1 MGHMSQLKQEYRAL
15 MDRLDHHAVAMPR
28 PEDQRAVFDSEFC
41 IGCGV
46 CATTCKQEV
55 ISMERREN
63 PSHVPENTIERVV
76 RQMVEHGRLAD
87 LLFDESESRGAAFLN
102 HAVQAITKL
111 PPAQRALASDQVR
124 SRFVQFVVKNAP
136 AIEA

>member
-1 MGHMSQLKQEYRAL
+1 
-15 MDRLDHHAVAMPR
+15 
-28 PEDQRAVFDSEFC
+28 
-41 IGCGV
+41 
-46 CATTCKQEV
+46 
-55 ISMERREN
+55 MERREN